1 VTSLKGFIYVLQR
14 RLNKQGNEQ
23 ILHYLSRMDAQLDKL
38 TKLISDLLDISRMR
52 TGNLQLQQ
60 APFDL
65 DTLITDTV
73 ENVQVATTTHRLLI
87 EGRADAQVFGDKDR
101 LGQVFVNLL
110 TNAIRR
116 SLSGIMAG

>member
-1 VTSLKGFIYVLQR
+1 VLQR